1 MQYIV
6 DYYSNFS
13 FGEVY
18 CAIYSRKRFKATHD
32 CISDNI
38 RPQMNILNMV
48 NPIIPLTLSLPN
60 ASVVKFTVH
69 C

>member
-1 MQYIV
+1 MQYLV

-32 CISDNI
+32 CI
-38 RPQMNILNMV
+38 MV